1 MSSEC
6 TLGCALFMWLASVD
20 VPVEPLHA
28 NKAPH
33 GCLFPYLDTSTEH
46 RTEHYFVMGGSNY
59 CITFHTHEFFFLFPV
74 EGATMVAVARFLF
87 FCPRASGQRL
97 SHTEVV
103 NLPCPSLSAQ
113 GAEESLLWPMFVA
126 LSADRAPQ
134 NHVSNL

>member
-6 TLGCALFMWLASVD
+6 TLGCALFMWLASAD

-33 GCLFPYLDTSTEH
+33 GCLFPYYLDTSTEH
-46 RTEHYFVMGGSNY
+46 RTEHFLMGGSNC
-59 CITFHTHEFFFLFPV
+59 CITFHTHELFSLFPV
-74 EGATMVAVARFLF
+74 GEATMVTVARFLF
-87 FCPRASGQRL
+87 FCPRASRQRL

-103 NLPCPSLSAQ
+103 DLPCPSLSAQ
-113 GAEESLLWPMFVA
+113 GAGESLLWVIFVA

-134 NHVSNL
+134 NHVSNS